1 MKRSV
6 AIVLVAALVQ
16 AAFGSMQISEWM
28 YSGTSGEFIEFTN
41 IGPAAVDMTGWSYD
55 DDSQMPGTV
64 DLSAFG
70 VVAPGASVLLVDVTA
85 ADFATAWALSG
96 VGIIGDNLAN
106 LGRNDQINLYDAG
119 GNLVDQLAYGDQ
131 TYPGTVRTQ
140 TKSCNIP
147 ATDYGY
153 TVVQTS
159 WVLAAVGD
167 VYGSWASTGGDIGS
181 PGIAPIPEPAALTLL
196 ACGLLLARRR

>member
-16 AAFGSMQISEWM
+16 AAFGSLQISEWM

-140 TKSCNIP
+140 NKSCNIP

-159 WVLAAVGD
+159 WGLAAVGD

>member
-70 VVAPGASVLLVDVTA
+70 VVAP
-85 ADFATAWALSG
+85 
-96 VGIIGDNLAN
+96 
-106 LGRNDQINLYDAG
+106 
-119 GNLVDQLAYGDQ
+119 
-131 TYPGTVRTQ
+131 
-140 TKSCNIP
+140 
-147 ATDYGY
+147 
-153 TVVQTS
+153 
-159 WVLAAVGD
+159 
-167 VYGSWASTGGDIGS
+167 
-181 PGIAPIPEPAALTLL
+181 
-196 ACGLLLARRR
+196 ARPYCLWM

>member
-6 AIVLVAALVQ
+6 AIVLVAAVVQ

-140 TKSCNIP
+140 NKSCNIP

-159 WVLAAVGD
+159 WGLAAVGD

>member
-140 TKSCNIP
+140 NKSCNIP

-159 WVLAAVGD
+159 WGLAAVGD